1 MRQRAET
8 HTQRHSAHAVLLRST
23 GIDCGGQ
30 VMAARLDRMT
40 ASQTVE
46 LA

>member
-1 MRQRAET
+1 MCAARVET
-8 HTQRHSAHAVLLRST
+8 HTQRHSAHAALLRST
-23 GIDCGGQ
+23 GIEW

-40 ASQTVE
+40 TSQTIE